1 MGFSMNLL
9 VGGSVTASL
18 SKIQAH
24 QYGMQSQDWQS
35 CDRWVERRSLTV
47 LQEFKIFFTAIFEL
61 SVRHARLRWSQEND

>member
-24 QYGMQSQDWQS
+24 QYGMQSQD
-35 CDRWVERRSLTV
+35 CDRWVESRSRTV